1 VKEKILNPT
10 FVSLWSVLLYLVCAL
25 ALHCGKGGPGSQ
37 NKPADQGSLKGL
49 VPLGRNSRGYEEFR
63 HEKSGVVLIK
73 IPSDTFVMGS
83 DEGEADEKPAHSV
96 FVSGFFIGK
105 YEVSNEQYKVFCDS
119 TGHPYPKTPSFR
131 GMENY
136 FLKYPNYPVANVTWE
151 DARSFCDWAQ
161 LRLPTEA
168 EWEMTARGKDRR
180 KYPWG
185 DDEPNAGGT
194 YRCNLFG
201 SSPFEAKLDG
211 YQYTGPVDAFD
222 NGVSPFGCYAMAGN
236 VWEWCADWYLA
247 DYYAS
252 KQHADPK
259 GPENGTD
266 RVMRGG
272 SWTNDGDGV
281 RTANRDSSWPVE
293 HLGSFGF
300 RPAL

>member
-1 VKEKILNPT
+1 MKEWIRSICFFSMWP
-10 FVSLWSVLLYLVCAL
+10 LLMICLIAL
-25 ALHCGKGGPGSQ
+25 YCGKGGPENQ
-37 NKPADQGSLKGL
+37 NKPKPANQGSLKGL
-49 VPLGRNSRGYEEFR
+49 IPLGKNTQGHVEFR
-63 HEKSGVVLIK
+63 HEKSGIILIK
-73 IPSDTFVMGS
+73 ISSDSFIMGS
-83 DEGEADEKPAHSV
+83 DKGDADEKPMHNV
-96 FVSGFFIGK
+96 LVNGFFIGK
-105 YEVSNEQYKVFCDS
+105 YEVSNEQYKIFCDS
-119 TGHPYPKTPSFR
+119 TGHSYPKSPNFK
-131 GMENY
+131 GMDDY
-136 FLKYPNYPVANVTWE
+136 FLKYPDYPVANVTWE

-168 EWEMTARGKDRR
+168 EWEMAARGNDRR

-185 DDEPNAGGT
+185 NDEPNAGGT

-211 YQYTGPVDAFD
+211 YQYTSPVNVFD
-222 NGVSPFGCYAMAGN
+222 SGISPFGCYAMAGN

-247 DYYAS
+247 DYYAW
-252 KQHADPK
+252 KQNADPQ

-293 HLGSFGF
+293 HMGSFGF